1 MFGQGCPGPIAIRGG
16 GRRWGPRPC
25 RWRLLAAGWLFAL
38 AATANALATDSVRL
52 RIAWGGGPE
61 RLWQGRIALTDGTIS
76 EPKAL
81 GIEADEVGS
90 MWLAGGSPDSKRTG
104 KAPGQRELT
113 STSAEGYLAIRQR
126 SPRTYDAVDV
136 SIVAPRDV
144 KLLID
149 LYGVDEPPRSK
160 PIEVRLADVLHTAFS
175 ADLDGQGSRLVVRRV
190 PGDELRVR
198 LARPSLV
205 FASGETLKFELEPNL
220 LPVEPG
226 TKLRVKIQ
234 LCSART
240 SQEVRPS
247 EEIAFTAGQT
257 APLAVE
263 VPLHVP
269 EGVYDVVATVAAP
282 AKIPWPQAVRSPL
295 TLRPPL
301 AERTIQVVV
310 LGDRAKG
317 LDTPE
322 ARLSVVQE
330 IDPANPKWW
339 AKFASLPQL
348 PRWPKIPKGPL
359 GNGMLRTWTH
369 ALGPVAQLAPNSQSP
384 DVSWEAYPLPRPLRP
399 GEPHVLEIEYPSD
412 VIQTLGVSI
421 VEANAAGAVIPVGLD
436 SGVDQAEEVVPWR
449 SSPQWLRHRLV
460 FWPRTETP
468 IVLIANLRE
477 GQAAAYGK
485 IRVLAGWQRL
495 PRAVPS
501 GKGRPSRLWAA
512 YMDRPL
518 FPENFSASEAVGAS
532 RDLSV
537 DDWVTFYEGGSR
549 LVEYLQHVGYGG
561 LMLTVFADGSTIYPS
576 SVVEPTP
583 RYDTGVFLPSGHD
596 PVRKDVLEMLLRLF
610 DREALAL
617 IPAVEFASPLPE
629 LEAVLRR
636 GGSDTVGMLWV
647 GPDGAT
653 WQETYPSQRG
663 RSPYY
668 NVLHPRVQEAM
679 LAVVRELATTYAE
692 HPSFAGLAIQ
702 LSAHGYAHLLG
713 PTWGLDDAT
722 IERFERETQVRVPGE
737 GPRRYVERA
746 RFLNGEARKTWL
758 DWRAAQLSRFYAR
771 VRAELAAVRKDL
783 PLYLAATDLFANPDL
798 RRDLEPALPQRTTMA
813 EALLRVGIDSRH
825 FGSES
830 SVVLVR
836 PERIA
841 AGATLARR
849 AIDLEIQQMPDADR
863 YFQGLSRTASLF
875 FHPPREVRIP
885 SFDDKCPFKP
895 CYTWLASQPVPS
907 SAQNRR
913 RFVHALATLDA
924 QVMFDG
930 GWLLSMG
937 QEEAIRDLVAV
948 YRQLPPVR
956 LEGIADQNSS
966 ASAQPVTVRCGVW
979 NERTY
984 AYAVNDAPFPVSA
997 QVRVEGPAG
1006 FRMEGL
1012 AGAKPPGPLRRDADG
1027 AYWAIELGPYDLVA
1041 ASFSAPNV
1049 RLSKPVVAW
1058 PNEVRAALETRLSEL
1073 GSRAAALR
1081 SPPLLEVL
1089 ENPGFDRSPGPQ
1101 GQIPGW
1107 IPIAPSGF
1115 SIRLDRMVRHGG
1127 PQSVH
1132 LASTGAVGGLVSH
1145 AFAPPVTGRLAVSVW
1160 LRTAD
1165 EGQQPPLR
1173 VAIEGRASGPT
1184 YYRFN
1189 QFGREAHGQEAVR
1202 PIPAE
1207 WTQFVIEANDLP
1219 LEGLGAV
1226 RVRLELLGAGEVW
1239 IDDVQLCELAFDRRE
1254 HKELLRLL
1262 TPGDVQLQN
1271 GRIGDC
1277 IRLLEGYWPR
1287 FLVDYVPF
1295 SEPGPIQPVEVSGPR
1310 TRSAHDAERSSGLFD
1325 RFKTF
1330 VPHRLR
1336 F

>member
-1 MFGQGCPGPIAIRGG
+1 MALHVGRGKWEG
-16 GRRWGPRPC
+16 AC
-25 RWRLLAAGWLFAL
+25 SNRWRLLAAGWLCALLATVSAL
-38 AATANALATDSVRL
+38 AADNVRL

-61 RLWQGRIALTDGTIS
+61 RRWQGQIALTEGTLS
-76 EPKAL
+76 EPRAL

-90 MWLAGGSPDSKRTG
+90 MWLTGGPSETAPISNHASPDRSSSK
-104 KAPGQRELT
+104 A
-113 STSAEGYLAIRQR
+113 AETCLAIRQR
-126 SPRTYDAVDV
+126 SPRTYDAVDL
-136 SIVAPRDV
+136 SITAPRDA
-144 KLLID
+144 KLVID
-149 LYGVDEPPRSK
+149 LYGVDEPPRNK
-160 PIEVRLADVLHTAFS
+160 AIEVRLADVLHGSFS

-198 LARPSLV
+198 LATRSLV

-240 SQEVRPS
+240 NQEVRPS

-257 APLAVE
+257 GPLPVE
-263 VPLHVP
+263 VPLQLP
-269 EGVYDVVATVAAP
+269 EGAYDVVATVAAP

-295 TLRPPL
+295 TIRPPL
-301 AERTIQVVV
+301 AERTIQIVV
-310 LGDRAKG
+310 LGERAKG
-317 LDTPE
+317 QDAAE
-322 ARLSVVQE
+322 SRLTVVQE

-359 GNGMLRTWTH
+359 GNGMLRTWSH
-369 ALGPVAQLAPNSQSP
+369 PLGPVAQLAPNSQSP

-412 VIQTLGVSI
+412 VPQTLGVSI

-436 SGVDQAEEVVPWR
+436 SGMDRTEEVAALR
-449 SSPQWLRHRLV
+449 SPPQWLRHRLV

-468 IVLIANLRE
+468 IVLLANLRE
-477 GQAAAYGK
+477 DQPAVYGK

-495 PRAVPS
+495 PRAGS
-501 GKGRPSRLWAA
+501 GAGRPSRLWAG

-518 FPENFSASEAVGAS
+518 FPENFSASEALGAS

-561 LMLTVFADGSTIYPS
+561 LMLAVFADGSTIYPS
-576 SVVEPTP
+576 AVVEPTP
-583 RYDTGVFLPSGHD
+583 RYDTGAFLPSGHD
-596 PVRKDVLEMLLRLF
+596 PIRKDVLELLLRLF
-610 DREALAL
+610 DREGLAL

-636 GGSDTVGMLWV
+636 GGPETVGMLWV

-653 WQETYPSQRG
+653 WQESYPSQRG

-679 LAVVRELATTYAE
+679 LAVIRELATTYAE
-692 HPSFAGLAIQ
+692 HPSFAGLALQ
-702 LSAHGYAHLLG
+702 LSSHGYAHLLG
-713 PTWGLDDAT
+713 PAWGMDDAT
-722 IERFERETQVRVPGE
+722 IKRFERETQVRVPGE
-737 GPRRYVERA
+737 GPRRYMERA

-758 DWRAAQLSRFYAR
+758 EWRAAQLGRFYAR
-771 VRAELAAVRKDL
+771 VRAELSAVRKDL
-783 PLYLAATDLFANPDL
+783 PLYLAATDPFANPDL
-798 RRDLEPALPQRTTMA
+798 RRDLEPALPQRSTMA
-813 EALLRVGIDSRH
+813 DALLRIGIDARH
-825 FGSES
+825 YTSDS
-830 SVVLVR
+830 DVILVR
-836 PERIA
+836 PERIM
-841 AGATLARR
+841 AGAPLARR
-849 AIDLEIQQMPDADR
+849 AIDLEIQQMPDVDR
-863 YFQGLSRTASLF
+863 YFQGFSRPASLF

-895 CYTWLASQPVPS
+895 CYAWLASQPVPS
-907 SAQNRR
+907 AAENRR

-924 QVMFDG
+924 QAMFDG

-956 LEGIADQNSS
+956 LEGITDQGSS
-966 ASAQPVTVRCGVW
+966 PATQPVTIRCGVW
-979 NERTY
+979 KERTY

-997 QVRVEGPAG
+997 QVRIEGPAG
-1006 FRMEGL
+1006 LRMEGL
-1012 AGAKPPGPLRRDADG
+1012 PGTKPPGPLRRDADG
-1027 AYWAIELGPYDLVA
+1027 AYWAIELGPYDAVA
-1041 ASFSAPNV
+1041 AAFSAPNV
-1049 RLSKPVVAW
+1049 RLSKPVVSW
-1058 PNEVRAALETRLSEL
+1058 PNEIRAVLENRLSEL

-1081 SPPLLEVL
+1081 GPPLLEVL
-1089 ENPGFDRSPGPQ
+1089 ENPSFDRLPGPQ
-1101 GQIPGW
+1101 GQVPGW
-1107 IPIAPSGF
+1107 IPLTPSGF
-1115 SIRLDRMVRHGG
+1115 SLRLDRTIRKAG
-1127 PQSVH
+1127 PQSVY
-1132 LASTGAVGGLVSH
+1132 LSSTGPAGGLVSH
-1145 AFAPPVTGRLAVSVW
+1145 AFAPPLTGRLAISLW

-1165 EGQQPPLR
+1165 ENQQPPLR
-1173 VAIEGRASGPT
+1173 VAIEGRTAGPT

-1189 QFGREAHGQEAVR
+1189 QFGREAEGQEAVR
-1202 PIPAE
+1202 PIPTE

-1219 LEGLGAV
+1219 LEGLSAV
-1226 RVRLELLGAGEVW
+1226 RIRLELLGPGEVW
-1239 IDDVQLCELAFDRRE
+1239 IDHLQLCELAFDRRE

-1277 IRLLEGYWPR
+1277 LRLLEGYWPR
-1287 FLVDYVPF
+1287 FLVEYVPF
-1295 SEPGPIQPVEVSGPR
+1295 NPPAAAQGVEVAGPR
-1310 TRSAHDAERSSGLFD
+1310 SRASHDAERSSGLFD
-1325 RFKTF
+1325 RFKNF